1 MIKVWMLS
9 RPPEPQQQLRPPT
22 IPPLCAPLMRM
33 EEKNLRSLCLILSIV
48 LYLLIGAAVF
58 DALESDSESAKT
70 EALEEK
76 LEELKMKYGFSEGD
90 YREVERVV
98 LQAAP
103 HRAGRQWKFAGSFYF
118 AITVITTIG
127 IPLTLVMFQSLGERI
142 NTFVR
147 YLLRRAKRGLG
158 LQKSEVSMGNMVLV
172 GLLSCMSTLC
182 IGAATFS
189 HFEDWSFFHAYYYC
203 FVTLTTIGLGDFV
216 ALQKNNTLQE
226 QTPYVAFS
234 FMYILV
240 GLTVIGAFLNL
251 VVLRFLTVSPAEQE
265 SQPKVMQENR
275 EGSQTG
281 AETAAVACKEA
292 GDGHRS
298 LCSLSLPME
307 GGSSSTNLLSSPIKE
322 HRHDVPE
329 GSEVSEPSRLR
340 MLLSCVCCDRD
351 SSESPPPP
359 HGGHSNPVFYSS
371 ISYRVER
378 ASCSSC
384 AASSQASPRSAAV
397 CTGRRKTRA
406 RRKSM

>member
-1 MIKVWMLS
+1 MFY
-9 RPPEPQQQLRPPT
+9 
-22 IPPLCAPLMRM
+22 A
-33 EEKNLRSLCLILSIV
+33 V
-48 LYLLIGAAVF
+48 L
-58 DALESDSESAKT
+58 
-70 EALEEK
+70 
-76 LEELKMKYGFSEGD
+76 
-90 YREVERVV
+90 
-98 LQAAP
+98 
-103 HRAGRQWKFAGSFYF
+103 
-118 AITVITTIG
+118 G

-147 YLLRRAKRGLG
+147 YLLCRAKRGLG

-189 HFEDWSFFHAYYYC
+189 HFEDWSFFNAYYYC

-240 GLTVIGAFLNL
+240 GLTVTGAFLNL

-265 SQPKVMQENR
+265 SQPKVMGGNR
-275 EGSQTG
+275 EGWQTG
-281 AETAAVACKEA
+281 AEAVACKEA

-307 GGSSSTNLLSSPIKE
+307 GGSSSTNLLSSPLEE

-329 GSEVSEPSRLR
+329 GLEVSEPSRLR

-359 HGGHSNPVFYSS
+359 HRAEAGGHSNPVFYSS
-371 ISYRVER
+371 ISYRVEQV
-378 ASCSSC
+378 SCSSC
-384 AASSQASPRSAAV
+384 AVSSQASLRSAAV
-397 CTGRRKTRA
+397 CIKSRA
-406 RRKSM
+406 RRNSM

>member
-1 MIKVWMLS
+1 MFY
-9 RPPEPQQQLRPPT
+9 
-22 IPPLCAPLMRM
+22 A
-33 EEKNLRSLCLILSIV
+33 V
-48 LYLLIGAAVF
+48 L
-58 DALESDSESAKT
+58 
-70 EALEEK
+70 
-76 LEELKMKYGFSEGD
+76 
-90 YREVERVV
+90 
-98 LQAAP
+98 
-103 HRAGRQWKFAGSFYF
+103 
-118 AITVITTIG
+118 G

-172 GLLSCMSTLC
+172 GLLSCTCTLC
-182 IGAATFS
+182 VGAATFS
-189 HFEDWSFFHAYYYC
+189 HFEDWSFFDAYYYC

-265 SQPKVMQENR
+265 SRPKVTQGNR
-275 EGSQTG
+275 EGAQTG

-292 GDGHRS
+292 GGGLRS

-307 GGSSSTNLLSSPIKE
+307 GGSSSSSTNLLSSPIKE
-322 HRHDVPE
+322 HRHDVLE
-329 GSEVSEPSRLR
+329 GLEASEPSRLR
-340 MLLSCVCCDRD
+340 VLLSCVCCDGD
-351 SSESPPPP
+351 SAESPPPP
-359 HGGHSNPVFYSS
+359 HGAEAGGHSNPVFYSS

-378 ASCSSC
+378 ASCRSC

-397 CTGRRKTRA
+397 CTGRRKTGA

>member
-1 MIKVWMLS
+1 MFY
-9 RPPEPQQQLRPPT
+9 
-22 IPPLCAPLMRM
+22 A
-33 EEKNLRSLCLILSIV
+33 V
-48 LYLLIGAAVF
+48 L
-58 DALESDSESAKT
+58 
-70 EALEEK
+70 
-76 LEELKMKYGFSEGD
+76 
-90 YREVERVV
+90 
-98 LQAAP
+98 
-103 HRAGRQWKFAGSFYF
+103 
-118 AITVITTIG
+118 G

-158 LQKSEVSMGNMVLV
+158 LQRSEVSMGNMVLV

-189 HFEDWSFFHAYYYC
+189 HFEDWSFFNAYYYC

-265 SQPKVMQENR
+265 SQPKVTQENR

-292 GDGHRS
+292 AGGHRS
-298 LCSLSLPME
+298 LCSLSLPVE
-307 GGSSSTNLLSSPIKE
+307 GGSSSSTNLLSSPIKE
-322 HRHDVPE
+322 HRHDVLD
-329 GSEVSEPSRLR
+329 GLEVSEPSRLR
-340 MLLSCVCCDRD
+340 MLLSCVCCVRD

-359 HGGHSNPVFYSS
+359 RCAEAGGHSNPVFYSS

-397 CTGRRKTRA
+397 TGRRKTRA

>member
-1 MIKVWMLS
+1 MFY
-9 RPPEPQQQLRPPT
+9 
-22 IPPLCAPLMRM
+22 A
-33 EEKNLRSLCLILSIV
+33 V
-48 LYLLIGAAVF
+48 L
-58 DALESDSESAKT
+58 
-70 EALEEK
+70 
-76 LEELKMKYGFSEGD
+76 
-90 YREVERVV
+90 
-98 LQAAP
+98 
-103 HRAGRQWKFAGSFYF
+103 
-118 AITVITTIG
+118 G

-147 YLLRRAKRGLG
+147 YLLRGAKRGLG

-172 GLLSCMSTLC
+172 GLLSCTSTLC
-182 IGAATFS
+182 VGAATFA
-189 HFEDWSFFHAYYYC
+189 HFEDWSFFNAYYYC

-251 VVLRFLTVSPAEQE
+251 VVLRFLTVSPAGQE
-265 SQPKVMQENR
+265 SQPKVNR
-275 EGSQTG
+275 EGSRTG

-292 GDGHRS
+292 GGGLRS

-307 GGSSSTNLLSSPIKE
+307 GGSSTNLLPSPIKE

-329 GSEVSEPSRLR
+329 GLEVSEASRLR
-340 MLLSCVCCDRD
+340 VLLSCVCCDGD
-351 SSESPPPP
+351 SAESPPPP
-359 HGGHSNPVFYSS
+359 PCAEAGGHSNPVFYSS

-378 ASCSSC
+378 ASRRSC

-397 CTGRRKTRA
+397 CTGRTKTGA

>member
-1 MIKVWMLS
+1 MFY
-9 RPPEPQQQLRPPT
+9 
-22 IPPLCAPLMRM
+22 A
-33 EEKNLRSLCLILSIV
+33 V
-48 LYLLIGAAVF
+48 L
-58 DALESDSESAKT
+58 
-70 EALEEK
+70 
-76 LEELKMKYGFSEGD
+76 
-90 YREVERVV
+90 
-98 LQAAP
+98 
-103 HRAGRQWKFAGSFYF
+103 
-118 AITVITTIG
+118 G

-147 YLLRRAKRGLG
+147 YLLRRARRGLG
-158 LQKSEVSMGNMVLV
+158 LQKSEVSMGNMVLL

-189 HFEDWSFFHAYYYC
+189 HFEDWSFFNAYYYC

-240 GLTVIGAFLNL
+240 GLTVVGAFLNL

-265 SQPKVMQENR
+265 SQPEVTRENR
-275 EGSQTG
+275 EGAQTG
-281 AETAAVACKEA
+281 AEA

-298 LCSLSLPME
+298 LCSLPME
-307 GGSSSTNLLSSPIKE
+307 GGSSSTNLLSSPLE
-322 HRHDVPE
+322 GHRHDVPE

-351 SSESPPPP
+351 GSEGPPPP
-359 HGGHSNPVFYSS
+359 PPRRAEAGGHSNPVFYSS

-378 ASCSSC
+378 ASCSC
-384 AASSQASPRSAAV
+384 ALSSQASPRSAAV
-397 CTGRRKTRA
+397 CIKTRA